1 MESLYMRSNL
11 LVIALLLIQPC
22 LGQSISPRW
31 LSRKWEAQW
40 ITSPAARLKAYE
52 VYHFRRSF
60 RLADVPAGFVVHVSA
75 DSRYK
80 LFVNGELVGLGP
92 ARSDL
97 AHWNFD
103 TYDLASY
110 LRQGDNLLA
119 AVVWNQGEWNG
130 LAQHSYRTA
139 FILQGDSAAEA
150 FVNTDERWKVTKD
163 EAYYPVVFKPSD
175 PRLFWQYYVAG
186 ALDSVQASAYP
197 WGWERQGYEDAGWDA
212 ARALGNGT
220 PEGPENAT
228 MWTLQ
233 PRPVGYLEFTP
244 HRFAAVRSS
253 DLQPLPAGTRNDSLL
268 LPAGFPGRTGA
279 LTIPANSHATL
290 LLDAQYETTG
300 YPHFSFSGGKG
311 AMVKIGYA
319 ETLLD
324 IDKDNPYRWHK
335 TDRDVVQ
342 GKKFVGVY
350 DVFVADGGDRIFV
363 PLWMRVF
370 RYVQIEVQTYDQSL
384 RIDDVSYDLCLYPF
398 TNEAVFT
405 SNDSLHQRIFDAC
418 LRTIRL
424 ASQETYLDPY
434 FEQMQYIG
442 DTRLQ
447 ALYAY
452 YHFRDPRLTRNAIL
466 QFFWSRSPE
475 GLTMSRYPSSLPQY
489 TPLYALC
496 WMLMVKDYWMLRGDE
511 AFVRR
516 FVPAM
521 LNVLQW
527 FGEQVDAQGM
537 LGDLPWLDFLDS
549 YYPRDK
555 ILRGS
560 KSKSLTPYS
569 LFYVYT
575 VQQLTP
581 LFQHFGCDIA
591 KQKAIALGVK
601 QTVIR
606 TCFDS
611 ARGLF
616 SDNPEKKFFSQ
627 HANIMA
633 VLTGCLPPAGE
644 KAVLHRVLTDTSLM
658 PVALYFE
665 FYEFAALK
673 QAGMGATIL
682 DKLGDWQTMLDH
694 HLHTFSETAKDP
706 RSECHSWSAYP
717 AYYFLNTIAGIEPA
731 APGFAAVRI
740 EPHLGGLTKVSA
752 RMPHPAGSITADYEK
767 KADDTWLIRIQLP
780 ATVNGTFIWKGKSY
794 PLHGQATNTLSLR

>member
-1 MESLYMRSNL
+1 
-11 LVIALLLIQPC
+11 
-22 LGQSISPRW
+22 

-40 ITSPAARLKAYE
+40 ITSPTSHLKAYE

-60 RLADVPAGFVVHVSA
+60 RLADVPAAFVVHLSA

-103 TYDLASY
+103 TYDLAPF
-110 LRQGDNLLA
+110 LRRGDNVLA
-119 AVVWNQGEWNG
+119 ALVWNQGEWNG

-139 FILQGDSAAEA
+139 FILQGDSAAESI
-150 FVNTDERWKVTKD
+150 VNTDERWKVAKD
-163 EAYYPVVFKPSD
+163 EAYSPVVFKPSD

-197 WGWERQGYEDAGWDA
+197 WGWERPGYADESWDK
-212 ARALGNGT
+212 ARTLGNGT

-228 MWTLQ
+228 MWTLL
-233 PRPVGYLEFTP
+233 PRPVGYLELTA
-244 HRFAAVRSS
+244 HRFAAVRRN
-253 DLQPLPAGTRNDSLL
+253 DLLTQPAGMPMGAHADSMGTLRQGDSLT
-268 LPAGFPGRTGA
+268 LPAGFPGRAGA
-279 LTIPANSHATL
+279 LTIPANSHVSL

-311 AMVKIGYA
+311 ATVKIGYA

-335 TDRDVVQ
+335 TDRDVVE

-350 DVFVADGGDRIFV
+350 DVFVPDGGEDRLFV

-370 RYVQIEVQTYDQSL
+370 RYVQIEVRTGDLPL
-384 RIDDVSYDLCLYPF
+384 RIDDISYDLSLYPF
-398 TNEAVFT
+398 TNEAAFT
-405 SNDSLHQRIFDAC
+405 SNDSLHRRIFDAC

-452 YHFRDPRLTRNAIL
+452 YHFRDDRLTRNAIL
-466 QFFWSRSPE
+466 QFYWSRSPE

-511 AFVRR
+511 AFVGQ
-516 FVPAM
+516 FIPAM

-527 FGEQVDAQGM
+527 FGRQVNAEGM

-555 ILRGS
+555 ILRAS

-581 LFQHFGCDIA
+581 LFEHFGKAAELAQQAVIA
-591 KQKAIALGVK
+591 GRVK

-611 ARGLF
+611 AHGLF

-633 VLTGCLPPAGE
+633 VLTGCLSPVQE
-644 KAVLHRVLTDTSLM
+644 KAVLHRVLTDTSLL
-658 PVALYFE
+658 PVALYFK

-673 QAGMGATIL
+673 QAGMGGTIL
-682 DKLGDWQTMLDH
+682 DDLGDWQTMLDN
-694 HLHTFSETAKDP
+694 HLRTFSETARDP

-731 APGFAAVRI
+731 APGFTAVRI
-740 EPHLGGLTKVSA
+740 EPHLGRLTKVSA
-752 RMPHPAGSITADYEK
+752 QMPHPGGTITANYEK
-767 KADDTWLIRIQLP
+767 TGDTWSIRIRLP

-794 PLHGQATNTLSLR
+794 PLHGQDTNTFSLR